1 MMSISR
7 FAAGLAYASLVT
19 VSGVGMTVVDTFI
32 KTAPAHAQSA
42 GQNVTTLR
50 GCFRNVP
57 FTGTIAFNP
66 TNIRQS
72 PSTSAPIVG
81 KFTSVGQVVSF
92 SGVTTGSKEKD
103 AWDKQDD
110 NMWYRLA
117 DGRGFVASAVIKGYP
132 PRATCPTPAS
142 KAERFF
148 ASVLG
153 QKGIVH
159 PTDPSLNGQ
168 CATLSA
174 VYLQNVFIGGN
185 FRAYG
190 NGKDV
195 ARSATNAHPNLFQF
209 KTSGTPKRGAIISFL
224 GSGYNGTVGHVG
236 IVMETNG
243 TQIKILESNHDG
255 LGKESVVRISEWKSR
270 AGVIGWADP
279 INPLP

>member
-1 MMSISR
+1 MSISR
-7 FAAGLAYASLVT
+7 FAAGLAYASLVA
-19 VSGVGMTVVDTFI
+19 VSGVGMTVADTFV

-42 GQNVTTLR
+42 GQSVTTLR

-66 TNIRQS
+66 TRIRQS
-72 PSTSAPIVG
+72 PSTSAAVVG
-81 KFTSVGQVVSF
+81 TFTSVGQVVSF
-92 SGVTTGSKEKD
+92 SGVTTGTAVND
-103 AWDKQDD
+103 AWDNQPD

-132 PRATCPTPAS
+132 PRATCLTPAS

-148 ASVLG
+148 ASALG

-159 PTDPSLNGQ
+159 PTNRSFDGQ

-190 NGKDV
+190 NGRDV

-209 KTSGTPKRGAIISFL
+209 KTSGIPKRGAIISFL
-224 GSGYNGTVGHVG
+224 GAGYDGTFGHVG

-255 LGKESVVRISEWKSR
+255 LGKNSVVRISGWKSR